1 MIDKLLR
8 EIEGNE
14 DPSVIGDAESSDE
27 EQNRTNF
34 DLLQGLHKSDS

>member
-8 EIEGNE
+8 EMEGNE

-27 EQNRTNF
+27 EHNRTNF
-34 DLLQGLHKSDS
+34 DLLLGLHKSDS